1 MGAVELFI
9 RALHRHEDETQ
20 RLAAL
25 VRWCRSPHRPAVH
38 AGDRP
43 GAGVVVVS
51 GPDVTE
57 LHGREG
63 LAAWAAACPDFEPA
77 VRALVEGEGL

>member
-1 MGAVELFI
+1 
-9 RALHRHEDETQ
+9 
-20 RLAAL
+20 
-25 VRWCRSPHRPAVH
+25 
-38 AGDRP
+38 
-43 GAGVVVVS
+43 VVVVS